1 MYLFLYNPS
10 SVLFLTHDH
19 YSPTLFI
26 FMFHYSSFNHA
37 QMVAQSDIEVVPP
50 GDSRSRI
57 QVAGQGRIAL
67 HDAKDHRR
75 KMLAD

>member
-1 MYLFLYNPS
+1 MIIIHRHFLFLCFTMLLLITP
-10 SVLFLTHDH
+10 
-19 YSPTLFI
+19 
-26 FMFHYSSFNHA
+26 